1 LGRRAEIGHNR
12 KRWKEFVFVE
22 LQQRP
27 MLVFTSC
34 PHYMIIKLFFFEV
47 LSSLFR
53 VAGMRTWIQEAGA
66 KRRKG

>member
-1 LGRRAEIGHNR
+1 MAE
-12 KRWKEFVFVE
+12 RWKEFVFVE

-34 PHYMIIKLFFFEV
+34 PNYKIIKLFGV

-53 VAGMRTWIQEAGA
+53 VAGMRTWIQKAGA
-66 KRRKG
+66 KRRKVE